1 MYLMIFLRNII
12 VGIMIKQDKSLQ
24 MDKKTSHSN
33 VDVALLTD
41 HRFLHTPAADEW
53 YLQNIL
59 KDDYYLQQ
67 ALTARG
73 ISSIRL
79 DWADP
84 TVDWSAFK
92 CLVFRTTWDYY
103 NRATEFSAWLDK
115 VAQQTKLCNPLD
127 IIRWNMD
134 KHYLAD
140 LEKQGIPIVPSVFL
154 EAGCG
159 TLFLDVMKDRGWH
172 EAVIKPCIAGGAR
185 LTYRLNAGNAVEI
198 QESLSEWL
206 TQEAFI
212 LQPFMQQILEEGEDT
227 LMVMNGVYTHA
238 IKKRAKQ
245 GDFRVQDDYGGSVH
259 HLDPKPEQIK
269 LAEDAMAACGQ
280 KLAYGR
286 VDMVQDESGRWCI
299 MELEVIEP
307 ELWIRYHPESAQ
319 PFADGIV
326 EILN

>member
-1 MYLMIFLRNII
+1 MRKDSQTL
-12 VGIMIKQDKSLQ
+12 KA
-24 MDKKTSHSN
+24 
-33 VDVALLTD
+33 DVALLTD
-41 HRFLHTPAADEW
+41 HRFMHTPEADDW
-53 YLQNIL
+53 YLQNIM
-59 KDDYYLQQ
+59 KDDFHLQQ
-67 ALTARG
+67 ALTERG
-73 ISSIRL
+73 ITSVRL

-84 TVDWSAFK
+84 TVDWGSFK

-103 NRATEFSAWLDK
+103 NRAAEFSAWLDK
-115 VAQQTKLCNPLD
+115 VAKQTKLCNPLE

-154 EAGCG
+154 EAGSG
-159 TLFLDVMKDRGWH
+159 IIFSDVMKEKGWH

-185 LTYRLNAGNAVEI
+185 LTYRLNFENAAEI
-198 QESLSEWL
+198 QKNLSEWL
-206 TQEAFI
+206 EKEAFI
-212 LQPFMQQILEEGEDT
+212 LQPFMHQILEQGEDT

-269 LAEDAMAACGQ
+269 LAEEAMAACGQ
-280 KLAYGR
+280 TLAYGR
-286 VDMVQDESGRWCI
+286 VDMVQDETGHWQI

-319 PFADGIV
+319 AFADGIL
-326 EILN
+326 EILK